1 MSVDTDLDWLFKNV
15 YTDKAIADMAMRD
28 HPLYAR
34 IRKEGG
40 FTGRQFNYPWQ
51 VGSVQGIGSTVAYA
65 QANISDLKGYQPY
78 ANRRISYGVIRLNG
92 EDLLASAGDRGAFA
106 DVFQPTSD
114 SVIYE
119 YGDDQAFGLYR
130 DGTGMRARV
139 VSEASEVLTLTV
151 ADDARNFKIN
161 MVLQADN
168 AADGSSPN
176 AGTTFVTAF
185 DPDAGTVTVEDASDA
200 VIVANDYLFRNG
212 SNGTGASPSYLEG
225 LALCTPLTAPT
236 GSDSFRGLPTG
247 SRAAAPAL
255 MAGSRLD
262 DTSSPIEYNIG
273 RVAVKVAQNGGR
285 VTEAYINP
293 INFFAVATRLNAKV
307 EYQSGGGTADYGFQ
321 YLMVH
326 TATGTIKVF
335 SDPDCPT
342 NRGYLMNPES
352 HYIKTLNE
360 FPHRVTDGGNKSMWG
375 ATSDYTEWRIR
386 GMANYIQTEPRNF
399 GVFSI

>member
-1 MSVDTDLDWLFKNV
+1 MAVDADLDWLFKNV
-15 YTDKAIADMAMRD
+15 YSDKQIADMAMRD
-28 HPLYAR
+28 HPLYSR

-40 FTGRQFNYPWQ
+40 FTGRQFNYPWK
-51 VGSVQGIGSTVAYA
+51 VGGTQGIGSTVAFA
-65 QANISDLKGYQPY
+65 QANLSDIKGYQP
-78 ANRRISYGVIRLNG
+78 AALRRISYGVIRLTG
-92 EDLLASAGDRGAFA
+92 EDMLASEGDRGAFA
-106 DVFQPTSD
+106 TVFTATSD
-114 SVIYE
+114 SIIAE

-130 DGTGMRARV
+130 DGTGMRGRV
-139 VSEASEVLTLTV
+139 ASEASEVLTLTV

-176 AGTTFVTAF
+176 AGTTYVTAF

-200 VIVANDYLFRNG
+200 SIIANDYLFRNG
-212 SNGTGASPSYLEG
+212 ANGSGSSPSYLEG
-225 LALCTPLTAPT
+225 LALLTPLTAPT
-236 GSDSFRGLPTG
+236 GSDSFRGLATG

-262 DTSSPIEYNIG
+262 DTGSHIEYNIG
-273 RVAVKVAQNGGR
+273 RVAVKIAQNGGKA
-285 VTEAYINP
+285 TECYLNP

-307 EYQSGGGTADYGFQ
+307 EYSGGGGTADYGFQ

-326 TATGTIKVF
+326 TASGAIKVW

-342 NRGYLMNPES
+342 NRGYLCNPES
-352 HYIKTLNE
+352 HYLKTLGE
-360 FPHRVTDGGNKSMWG
+360 FPHRITEGQKAMWG
-375 ATSDYTEWRIR
+375 ATADNVEWRIR
-386 GMANYIQTEPRNF
+386 GMGNYIQNEPRNF